1 MKLNIALLAGDGI
14 GPEVIDQAVK
24 VSDAIAKKFNHE
36 INWSP
41 ALTGAAAID
50 AVGEP
55 YPDETHEICVNSDA
69 VLFGAIVCVGEQRSR
84 ENDQDLIEIRGTIN
98 IVNEKE
104 FLFKGIIVTKI
115 DFINNGEEC
124 IREGEFTFKISGK
137 RKYWR
142 MQEMG
147 NPCEDVVDYIDIYF
161 KKE

>member
-1 MKLNIALLAGDGI
+1 MQPIVFKLNN
-14 GPEVIDQAVK
+14 K
-24 VSDAIAKKFNHE
+24 SHAKKVFIFWLVLIFSTLNVNSQSEKTNNLLEKDLIGEH
-36 INWSP
+36 
-41 ALTGAAAID
+41 ALTLQWIGWD
-50 AVGEP
+50 FPGTVDF
-55 YPDETHEICVNSDA
+55 YYKDD
-69 VLFGAIVCVGEQRSR
+69 AIVCVGEQRSR